1 MLEDKRIRELK
12 RNEVLINV
20 DDQDI
25 QPISADLNI
34 DSVVFWALDEES
46 IDDANFKEMKK
57 IQDSDICITYQTPYQ
72 LRPHETV
79 FVKTKEGLKLPDN
92 LVGHIVEKNSV
103 MRLGLQVTGP
113 LYQPTHQT
121 AIYLRVTN
129 LSDYI
134 VELHK
139 GFSIAQ
145 ITFEEIN
152 PPDTPYALKKG
163 MQYNDE
169 FTFTAPHKLI
179 KRAVK
184 PEEQFSEQIKSV
196 ESKVLSVFTMFMGAF
211 VSALALIVVDFQQM
225 DANMSVKELIQMNIT
240 LAVCIAI
247 ILLSV
252 FKFYFHLSSPTKRG
266 MRGKKIKGMRK
277 FFDGIQLTIHQQFMK
292 LHIRKSS
299 PKIYIAACYR
309 EHERN
314 TKLFE
319 MLQKNGIPAFLP
331 ESMHLR
337 ESTDKKDQ
345 TRIFHSCYYKLSKC
359 DIVLVLCPFGKSVSA
374 EIGYA
379 IALNK
384 KIIEY
389 KPKNVKFDKE
399 CMIDPGF
406 NLVVE
411 SEAELIQLLKNLVG

>member
-134 VELHK
+134 VE
-139 GFSIAQ
+139 S
-145 ITFEEIN
+145 
-152 PPDTPYALKKG
+152 
-163 MQYNDE
+163 
-169 FTFTAPHKLI
+169 
-179 KRAVK
+179 
-184 PEEQFSEQIKSV
+184 
-196 ESKVLSVFTMFMGAF
+196 
-211 VSALALIVVDFQQM
+211 
-225 DANMSVKELIQMNIT
+225 
-240 LAVCIAI
+240 
-247 ILLSV
+247 
-252 FKFYFHLSSPTKRG
+252 
-266 MRGKKIKGMRK
+266 
-277 FFDGIQLTIHQQFMK
+277 
-292 LHIRKSS
+292 
-299 PKIYIAACYR
+299 
-309 EHERN
+309 
-314 TKLFE
+314 
-319 MLQKNGIPAFLP
+319 
-331 ESMHLR
+331 
-337 ESTDKKDQ
+337 
-345 TRIFHSCYYKLSKC
+345 
-359 DIVLVLCPFGKSVSA
+359 
-374 EIGYA
+374 
-379 IALNK
+379 
-384 KIIEY
+384 
-389 KPKNVKFDKE
+389 
-399 CMIDPGF
+399 
-406 NLVVE
+406 
-411 SEAELIQLLKNLVG
+411 